1 MVTRMIQTD
10 LLLEFDFEGGTL
22 LQAKLE
28 RINAPLIL
36 EEIKVKLPIEGRAAL
51 MRNEMQ
57 ITLGI
62 RKGNIKPTKEVK
74 RGNVAYVPL
83 GDNLC
88 IYLDD
93 MATFSQVTV
102 LGRITSDDEA
112 LEALKSVRRG
122 AAVEIR
128 LPQD

>member
-1 MVTRMIQTD
+1 MIETD
-10 LLLEFDFEGGTL
+10 LLLEFAFEGGTL
-22 LQAKLE
+22 LEAIIE
-28 RINAPLIL
+28 RIKAPLII

-62 RKGNIKPTKEVK
+62 GKGNIKPTREAKK
-74 RGNVAYVPL
+74 GDVAYMPL

-93 MATFSQVTV
+93 MTTFSQVTV
-102 LGRITSDDEA
+102 LGRITSDHEKLDA
-112 LEALKSVRRG
+112 LRSERRG
-122 AAVEIR
+122 GTVEIR
-128 LPQD
+128 HSLG

>member
-1 MVTRMIQTD
+1 MTQTD
-10 LLLEFDFEGGTL
+10 LVLEFDFEGGTTV
-22 LQAKLE
+22 QAILE

-36 EEIKVKLPIEGRAAL
+36 EEVKVKLPIEARAAL

-62 RKGNIKPTKEVK
+62 GKGNIKPTKDVK
-74 RGNVAYVPL
+74 RGDVAYMPL

-88 IYLDD
+88 IYLED
-93 MATFSQVTV
+93 MTTFSQVTI
-102 LGRITSDDEA
+102 LGRISSDHEA

-128 LPQD
+128 APQD

>member
-1 MVTRMIQTD
+1 MTQTD
-10 LLLEFDFEGGTL
+10 LRLEFDFEEGII
-22 LQAKLE
+22 LQALLE
-28 RINAPLIL
+28 RVNAPLIL
-36 EEIKVKLPIEGRAAL
+36 EEVKVKLPIEGRAAL

-62 RKGNIKPTKEVK
+62 GKGNIKPTKEVK
-74 RGNVAYVPL
+74 RGDVAYMPL

-93 MATFSQVTV
+93 MTTFSQVTV
-102 LGRITSDDEA
+102 LGRITSDNET
-112 LEALKSVRRG
+112 LGALKSVRRG

-128 LPQD
+128 LPQG

>member
-1 MVTRMIQTD
+1 MTQTH
-10 LLLEFDFEGGTL
+10 LLLEFDFEGVTVV
-22 LQAKLE
+22 QALLE
-28 RINAPLIL
+28 RVNAPLIL
-36 EEIKVKLPIEGRAAL
+36 EEVKVKLPIEGRAAL

-62 RKGNIKPTKEVK
+62 RKGNVKPTKDVK
-74 RGNVAYVPL
+74 RGDVAYMPL

-88 IYLDD
+88 IYLND
-93 MATFSQVTV
+93 MTTFSQVTV
-102 LGRITSDDEA
+102 LGRVISDSET
-112 LEALKSVRRG
+112 LEALRSVRRG

>member
-1 MVTRMIQTD
+1 MTQTD
-10 LLLEFDFEGGTL
+10 LLLEFDFEGGTI
-22 LQAKLE
+22 LQALLE

-36 EEIKVKLPIEGRAAL
+36 EEVKVRLPIEGRAAL

-62 RKGNIKPTKEVK
+62 GKGNIKPTKEVK
-74 RGNVAYVPL
+74 RGDVAYMPL

-93 MATFSQVTV
+93 TTTFSQVTV
-102 LGRITSDDEA
+102 LGRITADHDT

-128 LPQD
+128 LLQE